1 MNRRKRELGEEQTTG
16 LGVPPFSLYTEEQGP
31 MSWRAPRL
39 TLPGKPPHRI
49 ASTVRAR
56 G

>member
-1 MNRRKRELGEEQTTG
+1 MNRRKRELREEQATG

-31 MSWRAPRL
+31 MSWRAPLL

-49 ASTVRAR
+49 ASTVTR
-56 G
+56 